1 MLTLDFTSIIKYV
14 IVCFVTDT
22 QHVLNVKTTERKN
35 DGSKNKHETRKR
47 SWNYWSDVRGQ
58 KDQEERCTGE

>member
-1 MLTLDFTSIIKYV
+1 MFALDFTSIIKYV

-22 QHVLNVKTTERKN
+22 QHVSNVKTTERKN

-47 SWNYWSDVRGQ
+47 SWNYWSDV
-58 KDQEERCTGE
+58 